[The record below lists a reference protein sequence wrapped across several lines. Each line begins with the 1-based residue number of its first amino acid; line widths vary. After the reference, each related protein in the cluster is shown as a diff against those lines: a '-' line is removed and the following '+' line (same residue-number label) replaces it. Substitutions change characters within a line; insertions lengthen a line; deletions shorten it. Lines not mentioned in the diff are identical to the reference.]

1 MKSKMIALALSCAL
15 ALGLTPLA
23 SGSAIAAATPV
34 AASAAATPSWAQ
46 NAVIYEVNVRDF
58 TAEGTFKSFA
68 NSLPRLRAMGVNV
81 LWFMP
86 IYPIG
91 QTNRKGTMG
100 SPYSVANY
108 TAVNPDL
115 GTSAD
120 FKNLVT
126 LAHSNG
132 FKVILDWVANHS
144 AFDNPWA
151 SAHKDW
157 YNQDSNGNIIWPA
170 GTDWNDVADLN
181 YDKPA
186 MRTAMINAMKSWITD
201 YGVDGFRC
209 DAAGMVP
216 TDFWNQAATALRAID
231 PKNPPFML
239 AETQDVPDLLDS
251 AFVAD
256 YGWHLKDI
264 LYAFGNG
271 SGLKGDFNMN
281 QLGNLSS
288 YPKGT
293 YPMVFITNHDENSWT
308 GSLSKMYGGG
318 VHALAALTFT
328 VPGMPLIYDGQ
339 EVGSNK
345 QLQFFEKD
353 LIDWNLNSATA
364 KSNIAFYTRL
374 ISLKHKNPALFNG
387 AAGGPFAMAK
397 NDSTKVLSFSRTK
410 GTNRVYALINAS
422 NLSQT
427 TTVQW
432 GKDGKSYY
440 RLTDGKR
447 VVMGGTVK
455 YTLKPWQYQVWS
467 TVAP

>member
-1 MKSKMIALALSCAL
+1 MKSKLLALALTCAL
-15 ALGLTPLA
+15 ALGLSPLA
-23 SGSAIAAATPV
+23 SGSALAAATPL
-34 AASAAATPSWAQ
+34 APAAAAAPAWAS

-58 TAEGTFKSFA
+58 TTEGTFKAFA

-91 QTNRKGTMG
+91 QKNRKGTMG

-144 AFDNPWA
+144 AYDNPWA
-151 SAHKDW
+151 TAHKEW
-157 YNQDSNGNIIWPA
+157 YTQDGNGNIISPA
-170 GTDWNDVADLN
+170 GTDWTDVADLN
-181 YDKPA
+181 YDSQGL
-186 MRTAMINAMKSWITD
+186 RTAMIAAMKSWVTN

-216 TDFWNQAATALRAID
+216 TDFWNQAATALRAIN
-231 PKNPPFML
+231 PKQPPFLL
-239 AETQDVPDLLDS
+239 AETQDVPDLLNS

-271 SGLKGDFNMN
+271 SGLKSDFNIN
-281 QLGNLSS
+281 QLSNQGA
-288 YPKGT
+288 YPNGT

-308 GSLSKMYGGG
+308 GSLSQLYGGG
-318 VHALAALTFT
+318 VQAMATLSFT
-328 VPGMPLIYDGQ
+328 VPGIPLIYDGQ

-345 QLQFFEKD
+345 QLKFFEKD
-353 LIDWNLNSATA
+353 LIDWNLSSANSKA
-364 KSNIAFYTRL
+364 NIAFYTRL
-374 ISLKHKNPALFNG
+374 VSLKHKNPALFNG
-387 AAGGPFAMAK
+387 AAGGPFVLAR

-410 GTNRVYALINAS
+410 GTNRVYTLINAS
-422 NLSQT
+422 NLTQNV
-427 TTVQW
+427 TVQW

-440 RLTDGKR
+440 RLTDGKK
-447 VVMGGTVK
+447 VTVGGTVH
-455 YTLKPWQYQVWS
+455 YALKPWQYQVWS